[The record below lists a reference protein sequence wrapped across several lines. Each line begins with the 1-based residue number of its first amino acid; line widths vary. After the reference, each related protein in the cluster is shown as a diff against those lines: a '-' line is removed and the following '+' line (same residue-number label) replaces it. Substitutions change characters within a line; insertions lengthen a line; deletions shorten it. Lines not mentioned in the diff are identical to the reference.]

1 MNKKFAIFDMDGT
14 LVDSMNYWNNL
25 IFEFLETKKISNISQ
40 SVIEKI
46 NIMTMR
52 ESANLFINEFGVEGT
67 VESVLGEMENLMYE
81 HYKKHVSL
89 KSGVKEYLEYLHN
102 QNVKM
107 CVASSTNKSLVDFCL
122 KELGIREYFD
132 FILSCETIGI
142 GKNKPDIYYEAIKKF
157 KTTPSETIVYEDAFY
172 AIITAKNAGFYVA
185 GVYDENEE
193 FYWNKIKDWADKV
206 IIDFKEEIK

>member
-14 LVDSMNYWNNL
+14 LVDSMKYWNNL

-46 NIMTMR
+46 NIMTMK
-52 ESANLFINEFGVEGT
+52 ESANLFINDFGVEGT

-102 QNVKM
+102 QNIKM

-132 FILSCETIGI
+132 FILSCETIGV

-157 KTTPSETIVYEDAFY
+157 NATPSETIVYEDAFY

-185 GVYDENEE
+185 GVYDKNEE
-193 FYWNKIKDWADKV
+193 FYWNKIKDWADKI